1 MAYEQNSIY
10 GRESPDLSKED
21 LGAAE
26 RVQRQAQQN
35 FDSSRQFD
43 STRQQAASGLDAV
56 ADAADAAA
64 ENLDEH
70 DQQGLSRY
78 VTEIADSVASLA
90 NSLRHKSVDE
100 LVHDVE
106 AIARKNPTLFIAGSL
121 AIGLGVGRFAR
132 ASAKG
137 QNVGER
143 HERDAHSTPN
153 FDDVYPRN
161 VSREAYPET
170 EGSETAGEI
179 TQRVTEEDYLAD
191 DYAMAGGDD
200 IGFEDNGYLDRDDE
214 FPSITSRKDQ
224 SFGSNNRGGNFY
236 E

>member
-26 RVQRQAQQN
+26 RVQRTAQQ
-35 FDSSRQFD
+35 SFD

-64 ENLDEH
+64 ENLEEY

-121 AIGLGVGRFAR
+121 AIGLGIGRFAR

-137 QNVGER
+137 QNISER
-143 HERDAHSTPN
+143 YERDAHSAPN
-153 FDDVYPRN
+153 FTDEVYPRN
-161 VSREAYPET
+161 VSGDAYPET
-170 EGSETAGEI
+170 AGSETAGEI

-191 DYAMAGGDD
+191 DYAMAGGYD
-200 IGFEDNGYLDRDDE
+200 IGFEDNGYLDRDEE

>member
-10 GRESPDLSKED
+10 GREGSYDSSKDD

-26 RVQRQAQQN
+26 RAQRQAQQS
-35 FDSSRQFD
+35 FDN
-43 STRQQAASGLDAV
+43 TRQQAASGLDALV
-56 ADAADAAA
+56 DAADAAA

-90 NSLRHKSVDE
+90 NGLRHKSVDE

-121 AIGLGVGRFAR
+121 AIGLGIGRFAR
-132 ASAKG
+132 ASAKSRG
-137 QNVGER
+137 SYER
-143 HERDAHSTPN
+143 GAHSDSD
-153 FDDVYPRN
+153 FADDEAYRRN
-161 VSREAYPET
+161 VSGNAFPDE
-170 EGSETAGEI
+170 AGEI

-200 IGFEDNGYLDRDDE
+200 VGFYDNGYLDRDEE
-214 FPSITSRKDQ
+214 FPSINSRKEQ
-224 SFGSNNRGGNFY
+224 SVDPNNRGGKFY